1 MIHHLLPRFCAV
13 HVPITREVMVGFR
26 ASWKVTGLVS
36 GLALISSDWLVE
48 MKRILDFLVCSLM
61 AICTWAASPPTMN
74 WHFWF
79 SISSLVRWAPTAG
92 LSSSSR
98 KRTSTLRPITPPLAL
113 SSSWASWAPRCM
125 SAASAAKGPV
135 RGSGQPM
142 RIGSPCARSTAGKNP
157 WAARAPAVAPVVVR
171 NVRRV
176 IDVIVILLDGVLLEI
191 EGSRLEAAQ
200 DLADRLEAAVVGG
213 RHHRARHGVT
223 MPALEGQIFEDPA
236 TARQPDRAL
245 RHHGRGLRREVLG
258 LVHGE
263 HGRGAVAAIAHAG
276 RFVEEQARRPDGGG
290 ELGDGSLGYR
300 VMTERLRGGP
310 DGLGSYEL
318 HDVVEGGLADAQIGR
333 GVAEGEAGEVDGEEA
348 RGRADDLALLH
359 ESVVAD
365 GVTHRTPHAHGV
377 PRTLDLD
384 AGIAAADEGGEKP
397 VLGGGGALA
406 DARDEVVIGGVA
418 QGAELLHPTDLVAAW
433 HGLEDRLEHELVA
446 EARLGLAG
454 HGGDELALVDHFA
467 EVAASLLL
475 AAKRGDKGEH
485 GRVHVE
491 GERGGRAALGHL
503 EQAER
508 VGEGIGPASPI
519 GARNGETEQIGGAE
533 VGVVL
538 GGEARL
544 YVVARRPRREP
555 VAGQRASRLDEGQR
569 LGAERGLG
577 QHPML
582 PRPFHEQ
589 LSASMGKVMADA
601 SARIVDNR
609 RPPAL
614 SRQRVPPCERS
625 RSRRSARS

>member
-1 MIHHLLPRFCAV
+1 M
-13 HVPITREVMVGFR
+13 
-26 ASWKVTGLVS
+26 
-36 GLALISSDWLVE
+36 
-48 MKRILDFLVCSLM
+48 
-61 AICTWAASPPTMN
+61 
-74 WHFWF
+74 
-79 SISSLVRWAPTAG
+79 SSLVRWAPTAG

-142 RIGSPCARSTAGKNP
+142 RIGSPWARSTAGKNP

-200 DLADRLEAAVVGG
+200 DLADRLETAVAGG

-223 MPALEGQIFEDPA
+223 MPALQRQIFEDPA
-236 TARQPDRAL
+236 AARQPDGAL
-245 RHHGRGLRREVLG
+245 RHHGRGLRGEVLR

-263 HGRGAVAAIAHAG
+263 HGRGAVAAVAHAG
-276 RFVEEQARRPDGGG
+276 RLVEEQARRPHGGG
-290 ELGDGSLGYR
+290 ELRDGSLGYG

-310 DGLGSYEL
+310 DGLGPHEL

-333 GVAEGEAGEVDGEEA
+333 GVAEGEAGEVDGEEPC
-348 RGRADDLALLH
+348 GRADDLALLH
-359 ESVVAD
+359 EGVVAD

-384 AGIAAADEGGEKP
+384 AGIAAADESGEEP

-406 DARDEVVIGGVA
+406 DARDEVVVGGVA
-418 QGAELLHPTDLVAAW
+418 ERAELLHPADLVAAGD
-433 HGLEDRLEHELVA
+433 GLEDRLQHELVA

-454 HGGDELALVDHFA
+454 HGGDELALADHLP
-467 EVAASLLL
+467 EVAAPLLL
-475 AAKRGDKGEH
+475 AAKRGDEGEH

-503 EQAER
+503 EQTER
-508 VGEGIGPASPI
+508 VGERIGPAAPI
-519 GARNGETEQIGGAE
+519 DAGNGETEQIGGAE
-533 VGVVL
+533 VRVVL
-538 GGEARL
+538 GGKARVL
-544 YVVARRPRREP
+544 VVARRPRGEAL
-555 VAGQRASRLDEGQR
+555 AGQCTDLLDEGLR
-569 LGAERGLG
+569 LGA
-577 QHPML
+577 
-582 PRPFHEQ
+582 
-589 LSASMGKVMADA
+589 
-601 SARIVDNR
+601 
-609 RPPAL
+609 
-614 SRQRVPPCERS
+614 
-625 RSRRSARS
+625 